1 MYSIRDLQRV
11 RHEGGRAE
19 MVVCDGTLELI
30 AEGLEEMGL
39 SLPLKE
45 DDEDAIFE
53 YLESLDIEI
62 GQRESEKAYPTP
74 EYDELVCRAI
84 DEFNLEDEFIDYD
97 SVNRRLG
104 IILERID
111 HGTYAPSVPEKWKR

>member
-11 RHEGGRAE
+11 RHDGGRAE

-30 AEGLEEMGL
+30 AEGLEKMGL

-74 EYDELVCRAI
+74 EYDEQVCRAV

>member
-19 MVVCDGTLELI
+19 MVLCDGTLELI
-30 AEGLEEMGL
+30 AEGLEKMGL

-74 EYDELVCRAI
+74 EYDEQVCRAV

-104 IILERID
+104 IMLERMD
-111 HGTYAPSVPEKWKR
+111 QGTYVPSVPEKWKR

>member
-1 MYSIRDLQRV
+1 MYSINDLQRV
-11 RHEGGRAE
+11 RHEGGRME

-30 AEGLEEMGL
+30 AEGLDELGL

-53 YLESLDIEI
+53 YLEGLDVEI
-62 GQRESEKAYPTP
+62 GQAENGRVFPTREYSEQ
-74 EYDELVCRAI
+74 VCRAV
-84 DEFNLEDEFIDYD
+84 DEFNLDDEFVDYD

-104 IILERID
+104 IILERMRY
-111 HGTYAPSVPEKWKR
+111 GTFVPSVPVKWEK

>member
-19 MVVCDGTLELI
+19 MVLCDGTLELI
-30 AEGLEEMGL
+30 AEGLEKMGL

-45 DDEDAIFE
+45 DDEDAILE

-74 EYDELVCRAI
+74 EYDEQVCRAV

-104 IILERID
+104 IMLERMD
-111 HGTYAPSVPEKWKR
+111 QGTYVPSVPEKWKR